1 MTAHL
6 AFACAFLAATLLAA
20 NAVLSPLVSLG
31 GWLS

>member
-1 MTAHL
+1 MTAL
-6 AFACAFLAATLLAA
+6 AGAACAFLALTLLAA